1 MSGHWPFGHAREIEG
16 QDEMPQRPTAS
27 SQSVADRQTELLK
40 LRRVFAE
47 EVKARGQLAD
57 AMAAVFKLQTVAQLV
72 HVLEVEV
79 PAEEVL
85 ELEA

>member
-1 MSGHWPFGHAREIEG
+1 MPVKLKGKMGCHSG
-16 QDEMPQRPTAS
+16 PQRRVSPF
-27 SQSVADRQTELLK
+27 ADRQTELLK

-47 EVKARGQLAD
+47 EVEARGQLAD